1 MALQRVLVGVA
12 AAAAGLIGAI
22 VIKMAQP
29 LLRQGAPGLA
39 VAAAGFVAVGV
50 MRWPLPYVL
59 IVLAPVS
66 IALAAWMRR

>member
-1 MALQRVLVGVA
+1 
-12 AAAAGLIGAI
+12 

-39 VAAAGFVAVGV
+39 VAAAGFMAVGV

-59 IVLAPVS
+59 VVLAPVS